1 MKRNLAN
8 KNKKCQEG
16 IIARDRQMKEEEN
29 VKNVGVIGLA
39 ERLLKG
45 GELTLEH
52 LIELGCRI
60 AKKQGYEDD
69 QIIVCDILSVKEKLE
84 FKLYGKVEEIK
95 NQNDMDILSLK
106 VVETMMNHMKMED
119 LKKKNEF
126 IEGFDNPKRTLF
138 EWFKEKISKLRDQ
151 LFSLIQEDY
160 EKIVGSD
167 LDQLA
172 RDSEFKEA
180 IKVFISNIPL
190 LEEVDN
196 FKNYQNLLSQFAN
209 MEENEDSIDPVKFK
223 ELQEKLEK
231 AQNEI
236 LTKAK
241 GVKVEV
247 SANAKGEQELD
258 IVKKFPE
265 QMEKFTRIFEPLLR
279 SEIDEKLN
287 EKIREISEKLEL
299 DYEMLKGFFKAK
311 QEEQQKDNESRA
323 NENSEDNGWSNL
335 PEFKTNPCKDSNEKS
350 LKQLLLEIQY
360 DDTKSLED
368 DYKKV
373 KNFSASWRNKKDV
386 DIKNWA
392 ITQKGRLSSKDIN
405 EALAVMDRANCL
417 ATGGHE
423 LRDTQ
428 ILALIVFLRTTDRG
442 QLSQIQTGEGKTTI
456 VAILAAI
463 KALQGSKVDVITS
476 NPVLAADGVKDK
488 QRFFNL
494 LSLSVT
500 TNNFDPTY
508 TTGERS
514 CYKKDIVYGSIANF
528 QFDYLKESFLGFK
541 TRAGRPF
548 DTIILDEVDSMIID
562 NANHIA
568 KLSGPFP
575 GMDAL
580 KYVYIKIWQELH
592 KAERAIVV
600 EFRKELKEK
609 IEQLQKLPNPD
620 EAQEE
625 YRKFLNEMETSMIP
639 RIKQSI
645 KSSNPTAITLIPSH
659 IREYADASVDRWIVN
674 AIEAKFTY
682 MEDQQYVIRNH
693 NGELVVQPVDYAN
706 TGITMKNTIW
716 QHGLHQFL
724 QLKHNLQLTSE
735 SLTSCF
741 ISNLGY
747 IKKYGSRIYGLTG
760 TLGSESE
767 QELLSSIYNVGFA
780 SIPTYREKKFEEIE
794 GEVVDDDIFS
804 QVIADDAIVE
814 VEKGRSC
821 LIICETIKDAKEI
834 QEELIATGQAM
845 RIRTFFD
852 EENANATEEEL
863 SPGEVVIATN
873 IAGRGTDFKTT
884 DDLEKNGG
892 LHVIVPFLPCNK
904 RVEDQAF
911 GRTARQGNE
920 GTAKLIVKHVLKL
933 NFQDN
938 LFEYFA
944 DLYRNLKNENQFKEG
959 YQSVLDDL
967 KESWAFW
974 LEKKNFTNNA
984 DLTAKDPKEEFEDF
998 KSHASATINGQIK
1011 FNPYYAI
1018 QQADTFLSHEK
1029 YSDAERAL
1037 NHAIGLSDNPEIL
1050 HGAYMKLFEVEIEKG
1065 HKGRLSGKDINEA
1078 LAVMD
1083 RANCLATGG
1092 HELRDTQILALI
1104 VFLRTTDRGQLS
1116 QIQTGEGKTTIVA
1129 ILAAIKALQ
1138 GSKVDVITSNPVL
1151 AVDGVKDKQRF
1162 FNLLS
1167 LSVTTN
1173 NFDPTYTTGERSCY
1187 KKDIVYGSIANFQ
1200 FDYLKE
1206 SFLGFKTRAGRPFD
1220 TIILDEVDSMIID
1233 NANHIAKLS
1242 GPFPGMDAL
1251 KYVYIKI
1258 WQELHKAER
1267 AIVEEFRK
1275 EMKEKIE
1282 QLQKLPNP
1290 DEAQEEY
1297 RKFLNEMETSMI
1309 PKIKQSIKSSNP
1321 TAITLIPSHIREY
1334 ADASVD
1340 RWIVN
1345 AIEAKFTYM
1354 EDQQYVIRN
1363 HNGELVVQPVDYAN
1377 TGITMKNTIWQH
1389 GLHQFLQLKHNLQLT
1404 SESLTSCFISNL
1416 GYIKKYGSRIYGLT
1430 GTLGSESEQELLSSI
1445 YNVGFASIPT
1455 YREKKFEEIEGE
1467 VVDDDIFSQVI
1478 ADDAI
1483 VEVQKGRSCLIICET
1498 IKDAKEIQ
1506 EELIATGQAM
1516 RIRTF
1521 FDEEN
1526 ANATEE
1532 ELSPGEVVIATNIAG
1547 RGTDFKTTDD
1557 LEKNGG
1563 LHVIVPF
1570 LPCNKRVEDQAFGRT
1585 ARQGNEG
1592 TAKLIVKHGEIE
1604 HLAVDITDLDYM
1616 KEIKEKRDL
1625 NEKKRIQRI
1634 KNDEVLKLN
1643 FQDNLF
1649 ECFADLYRNLKNENQ
1664 FKEGY
1669 QSVLDDLKESWAFWL
1684 EKKNFTNN
1692 ADLTAKDPKE
1702 EFDDFKSHA
1711 SATINGQ
1718 IKFNPY
1724 YAIQQADTFLSHE
1737 KYSDAERAL
1746 NHAIGLSDNPEIL
1759 HGAYMKLFEVE
1770 IEKGHVFMD
1779 KCRQAIGDLCFI
1791 TFVKPDGKYKENAK
1805 YNLTK
1810 AQEALKKELEYIE
1823 KLQKDEEFGY
1833 IVVDVDERKGDAS
1846 YWYSDEDMNK
1856 IGTAMLKSLNIDPD
1870 KQFKNRLTKDLIEI
1884 FCKEC
1889 KLQDKFPIFICY
1901 NISGTSNDGG
1911 GAHWVAMC
1919 VVKVQDQIKIFYK
1932 DSKGDFGGN
1941 IPVIKEEFRK
1951 HWKAVDF
1958 IDHPGIEQ
1966 LDNTSCG
1973 PMTLENLRIMAK
1985 SIKDDGLEKFMKN
1998 FQNLTFSQQKDA
2010 SKLRKEFLN
2019 NMADVTENLF
2029 LKHLT
2034 SRRAGLNLYVEH
2046 IKNLIERINNCK
2058 QGDGLSISL
2067 RSPDYFVNLKPKNE
2081 NEKNIK
2087 KVVMDAELSELADV
2101 GTNTIYDLKEMYK
2114 VCDEVIAGAR
2124 VQIIGGLG
2132 LIATGV
2138 AFPPA
2143 LPVVGPIGG
2152 TMITE
2157 GVCDIAMDLIIQSS
2171 DGKFHKGAYIKGKVI
2186 SYGISLLTMGISAA
2200 MQCPKILNKA
2210 KRACRW
2216 MAKTL
2221 RKCPYMKNICER
2233 IATKFDTI
2241 GKLFEKMEIV
2251 AKFNKMSNVE
2261 KLKYFNE
2268 LKEANNLQHLKY
2280 LGENLKQ
2287 INQLKQLEMAGRLT
2301 DLTRYQKTMAALKHI
2316 AMTTAK
2322 GIAVRTAQTVIITK
2336 IVTPQLSSMMEG
2348 FKPAIRRH
2356 VKKAVEENIN
2366 REKLQRTNQEELQK
2380 VMQEIRD
2387 AIDYETILGI
2397 FRDAILGMSQHCS
2410 NWQVQ
2415 LCALAI
2421 DQYVSWKRVYDF
2433 AKDLCKKINQKLK
2446 SSGDAKSN
2454 VDELIGNLTD
2464 QLTEEMYNHVV
2475 SNTIKTCRDVSSV
2488 GWKAFRNYKNERKK
2502 IQTCLDIIKEF
2513 KNGGVAGQEQA
2524 TALSDVLK
2532 RPIHIYEE
2540 NGNVIKIG
2548 EQYPGDPIEVSYHP
2562 PDENNPHGHY
2572 VPYGEDR
2579 NWSASDGSGNNCFF
2593 EAVGHKIE
2601 TDANKLRAFTVN
2613 RMERH
2618 PRRYIA
2624 MYVRQELGSDGS
2636 HIFLQGG
2643 RNHIRMTDDYY
2654 PSHENRIKASNELNS
2669 EIAELRN
2676 KLNELKKKADQFKES
2691 GRSKQQIKKNFNKGH
2706 PKFGNVEDKEEM
2718 MMGAFYVKFTDGT
2731 ELKLITVSGK
2741 TPFSDRQ
2748 NMENPQDLDQTGQP
2762 RTFQWTTKRGFK
2774 FEDPG
2779 EPKGKVYDVYNR
2791 CETNQEFTTS
2801 CCAQKFVYILGEHMK
2816 NNPHLEIQDI
2826 LRMNESWYKPG
2837 GGKFM
2842 PEQTQ

>member
-69 QIIVCDILSVKEKLE
+69 QIIVCDVSALSEQLKSRKDPESTVFGICQIDKIKFVFCILRFSGKTICLFRNFLAVEIPEEIKNILELSVKEKLE

-119 LKKKNEF
+119 QKKKNEF

-241 GVKVEV
+241 GVKVEI

-311 QEEQQKDNESRA
+311 QEEQQKDNESGA
-323 NENSEDNGWSNL
+323 NENFEDISWSNL
-335 PEFKTNPCKDSNEKS
+335 PEFKTNPCRDSNEKS
-350 LKQLLLEIQY
+350 LKQLLSEIQY

-373 KNFSASWRNKKDV
+373 KNFSTSWRNKKDV
-386 DIKNWA
+386 DVKNWA

-428 ILALIVFLRTTDRG
+428 ILALIVFLRTMDRG

-580 KYVYIKIWQELH
+580 KYVYIKIWQEL
-592 KAERAIVV
+592 
-600 EFRKELKEK
+600 
-609 IEQLQKLPNPD
+609 
-620 EAQEE
+620 
-625 YRKFLNEMETSMIP
+625 Y
-639 RIKQSI
+639 
-645 KSSNPTAITLIPSH
+645 
-659 IREYADASVDRWIVN
+659 
-674 AIEAKFTY
+674 
-682 MEDQQYVIRNH
+682 
-693 NGELVVQPVDYAN
+693 
-706 TGITMKNTIW
+706 
-716 QHGLHQFL
+716 
-724 QLKHNLQLTSE
+724 
-735 SLTSCF
+735 
-741 ISNLGY
+741 
-747 IKKYGSRIYGLTG
+747 
-760 TLGSESE
+760 
-767 QELLSSIYNVGFA
+767 
-780 SIPTYREKKFEEIE
+780 
-794 GEVVDDDIFS
+794 
-804 QVIADDAIVE
+804 
-814 VEKGRSC
+814 
-821 LIICETIKDAKEI
+821 
-834 QEELIATGQAM
+834 
-845 RIRTFFD
+845 
-852 EENANATEEEL
+852 
-863 SPGEVVIATN
+863 
-873 IAGRGTDFKTT
+873 
-884 DDLEKNGG
+884 
-892 LHVIVPFLPCNK
+892 
-904 RVEDQAF
+904 
-911 GRTARQGNE
+911 
-920 GTAKLIVKHVLKL
+920 
-933 NFQDN
+933 
-938 LFEYFA
+938 
-944 DLYRNLKNENQFKEG
+944 
-959 YQSVLDDL
+959 
-967 KESWAFW
+967 
-974 LEKKNFTNNA
+974 
-984 DLTAKDPKEEFEDF
+984 
-998 KSHASATINGQIK
+998 
-1011 FNPYYAI
+1011 
-1018 QQADTFLSHEK
+1018 
-1029 YSDAERAL
+1029 
-1037 NHAIGLSDNPEIL
+1037 
-1050 HGAYMKLFEVEIEKG
+1050 
-1065 HKGRLSGKDINEA
+1065 
-1078 LAVMD
+1078 
-1083 RANCLATGG
+1083 
-1092 HELRDTQILALI
+1092 
-1104 VFLRTTDRGQLS
+1104 
-1116 QIQTGEGKTTIVA
+1116 
-1129 ILAAIKALQ
+1129 
-1138 GSKVDVITSNPVL
+1138 
-1151 AVDGVKDKQRF
+1151 
-1162 FNLLS
+1162 
-1167 LSVTTN
+1167 
-1173 NFDPTYTTGERSCY
+1173 
-1187 KKDIVYGSIANFQ
+1187 
-1200 FDYLKE
+1200 
-1206 SFLGFKTRAGRPFD
+1206 
-1220 TIILDEVDSMIID
+1220 
-1233 NANHIAKLS
+1233 
-1242 GPFPGMDAL
+1242 
-1251 KYVYIKI
+1251 
-1258 WQELHKAER
+1258 KAER
-1267 AIVEEFRK
+1267 AIVEEYRK
-1275 EMKEKIE
+1275 EMKLKIE

-1445 YNVGFASIPT
+1445 YNVGFAAIPT

-1702 EFDDFKSHA
+1702 EFEDFKSHA

-1901 NISGTSNDGG
+1901 NIGGTSNDGG

-1919 VVKVQDQIKIFYK
+1919 VVKVQDQIRIFYK

-1951 HWKAVDF
+1951 HWKGADF
-1958 IDHPGIEQ
+1958 FDHPGIEQ

-1998 FQNLTFSQQKDA
+1998 YQNLTFSQQKDA

-2301 DLTRYQKTMAALKHI
+2301 ELTRYQKTMAALKHI

-2488 GWKAFRNYKNERKK
+2488 GLKAFRNYKNERKK

-2636 HIFLQGG
+2636 HIFLAGG
-2643 RNHIRMTDDYY
+2643 RNHIRMTEDYY
-2654 PSHENRIKASNELNS
+2654 PSHENRIKASNELNP

-2842 PEQTQ
+2842 PEQVIMDKSCDPCANLLPFSTGKKD